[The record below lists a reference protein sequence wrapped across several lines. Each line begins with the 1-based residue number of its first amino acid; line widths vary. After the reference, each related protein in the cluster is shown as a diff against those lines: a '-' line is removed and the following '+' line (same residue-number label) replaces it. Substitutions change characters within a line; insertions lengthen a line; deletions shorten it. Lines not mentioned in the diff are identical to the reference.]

1 MSELKTE
8 SISSYSSCS
17 SQFSMNVLVNK
28 KRIAA
33 NLLLQCFFFAGVYLF
48 PDNKREG
55 GGFWSDDIVIK
66 QS

>member
-1 MSELKTE
+1 
-8 SISSYSSCS
+8 
-17 SQFSMNVLVNK
+17 MNVLVNK

-33 NLLLQCFFFAGVYLF
+33 NLFLQCFFFAGVYLF
-48 PDNKREG
+48 PDNKREE